1 VVKLMLRSFTSRT
14 ATLVS
19 LVHEKPMYNKMFPKE
34 MLGMFLSHEMTVRD
48 SKYIEDLAQ
57 GNISPNKPQVV
68 SFKGTNEKK

>member
-1 VVKLMLRSFTSRT
+1 
-14 ATLVS
+14 
-19 LVHEKPMYNKMFPKE
+19 MYNKMFPKE